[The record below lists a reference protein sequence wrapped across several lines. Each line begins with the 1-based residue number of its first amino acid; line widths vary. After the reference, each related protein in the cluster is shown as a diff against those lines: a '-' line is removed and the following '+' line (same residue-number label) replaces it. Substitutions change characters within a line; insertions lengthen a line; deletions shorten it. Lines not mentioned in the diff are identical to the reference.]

1 MLYVDQLEEVIMK
14 CNVGTG
20 IDRIGRTIIG
30 IALLDLGLVG
40 PIGMTWRIVALVIA
54 VIVLAT
60 AIIRVCPAYAILGIS
75 TCKDEEKK

>member
-1 MLYVDQLEEVIMK
+1 MK

-20 IDRIGRTIIG
+20 IDRIGRTVIG

-40 PIGMTWRIVALVIA
+40 PLDMIWRIVVVIVA
-54 VIVLAT
+54 VVVLAT
-60 AIIRVCPAYAILGIS
+60 AIVRFCPGYALFGIS

>member
-1 MLYVDQLEEVIMK
+1 MK

-20 IDRIGRTIIG
+20 IDRIGRTVIG

-40 PIGMTWRIVALVIA
+40 PLGMTGRIVITVIA
-54 VIVLAT
+54 VVVLAT
-60 AIIRVCPAYAILGIS
+60 AIVRFCPGYAIFGIS

>member
-1 MLYVDQLEEVIMK
+1 MK

-40 PIGMTWRIVALVIA
+40 PLGMTGRIVVTVIA
-54 VIVLAT
+54 VVVLAT
-60 AIIRVCPAYAILGIS
+60 AILRFCPGYAIFGIS
-75 TCKDEEKK
+75 TCKDEEKKGGDDTAAG

>member
-1 MLYVDQLEEVIMK
+1 MK

-20 IDRIGRTIIG
+20 IDRIGRTVIG
-30 IALLDLGLVG
+30 IALLDLGVVADMEM
-40 PIGMTWRIVALVIA
+40 IWRIVILAVA

-60 AIIRVCPAYAILGIS
+60 AIVRFCPGYAIFGIS